1 MRSFTSTQNEFKIF
15 NFEDMKSGKP
25 SIEKL
30 FARTQ
35 TPEENKLSI
44 QEPQEFV
51 LTEQKTISDGGR
63 KKIIPSKFIKKD

>member
-1 MRSFTSTQNEFKIF
+1 
-15 NFEDMKSGKP
+15 MKSGKP